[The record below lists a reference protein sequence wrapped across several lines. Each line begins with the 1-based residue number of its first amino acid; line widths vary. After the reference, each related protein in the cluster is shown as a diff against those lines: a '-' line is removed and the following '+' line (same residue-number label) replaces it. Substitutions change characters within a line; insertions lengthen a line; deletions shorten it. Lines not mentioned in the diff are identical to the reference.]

1 MKTNIINAKK
11 MLMST
16 LAAVA
21 FSFVFSTSGNA
32 STIGTIGDAPQYEAS
47 KCEIQKASND
57 NNQEKQKVETFWDL
71 VKRYVWPLR

>member
-47 KCEIQKASND
+47 KCDVQKSSND
-57 NNQEKQKVETFWDL
+57 MGREKTRPETVWEL
-71 VKRYVWPLR
+71 VLKYIWPR

>member
-47 KCEIQKASND
+47 KCELQKASSD
-57 NNQEKQKVETFWDL
+57 SNQEIQKVQDFWDAVRKFL
-71 VKRYVWPLR
+71 FPYR